1 MTKRNI
7 FFFFIFLYFSFS
19 QSFAQ
24 TGGSIHGNFQVDA
37 QYYRPD
43 SLIGAPDVKEKMLMN
58 GFGNFIY
65 DAGKFSAGLR
75 YESYLNALQGFDP
88 RYTGSGITYRYL
100 RYNNDGLDVTVGNF
114 YEQFGSGI
122 ILRAYEERG
131 LGLDNALEGIKLSYV
146 PRPGITLRALA
157 GKQRSYF
164 TLGPGIVRGADAE
177 ISLNDVCPNLA
188 GAKTR
193 WTFGGSFVSK
203 YQRDDDPLY
212 VLPENVGAGAGR
224 INIQRENFSVNA
236 EYAQKVNDPSYSNGF
251 IYKKG
256 EALIV
261 NFTYTKTGFGFTLS
275 GKRID
280 NMSFRSDRNTT
291 LTDLLINYLPAMT
304 RNHTYALSAIYPY
317 ATQPN
322 GEMGM
327 QAEMFFNIK
336 ENSPLGGK
344 YGTNVALNYSRAT
357 SIDRQAPGDTN
368 IVGAPG
374 TDGYRSDF
382 FKPGADVYFEDFNV
396 EVTHKFSS
404 KVKGIFNYVYIAYN
418 KDIINPAG
426 SGYGIFYSN
435 IGVAEII
442 WKISSK
448 RALRIE
454 MQHLLT
460 KQDKKNW
467 AMLLAEYT
475 IAPHWSIAAFDQYN
489 YGNDVEDLRI
499 HYYTGTVAF
508 TKNANR
514 FSIGYGKQRK
524 GILCVGGVCRTVPAS
539 NGITL
544 SITSSF

>member
-1 MTKRNI
+1 MTKRKI
-7 FFFFIFLYFSFS
+7 FFFLIFLYFSFS

-24 TGGSIHGNFQVDA
+24 TGGSIHGNFQLDA

-75 YESYLNALQGFDP
+75 YESYLNGLLGFDP

-114 YEQFGSGI
+114 YEQYGSGI

-131 LGLDNALEGIKLSYV
+131 LGFDNALEGIKLSYV
-146 PRPGITLRALA
+146 PKPGITLRALA

-177 ISLNDVCPNLA
+177 ISLNDICPNLA
-188 GAKTR
+188 GSKTR

-203 YQRDDDPLY
+203 YQKDEDPIY
-212 VLPENVGAGAGR
+212 VLPENVGASAGR
-224 INIQRENFSVNA
+224 INIQSGDFSINA
-236 EYAQKVNDPSYSNGF
+236 EYARKINDPSLVNGL
-251 IYKKG
+251 IYKDG

-261 NFTYTKTGFGFTLS
+261 NLAYTKSGFGITLS

-280 NMSFRSDRNTT
+280 NMNFRSDRNATVN
-291 LTDLLINYLPAMT
+291 DLLINYLPALT
-304 RNHTYALSAIYPY
+304 RNHTYALCAIYPY

-344 YGTNVALNYSRAT
+344 YGTNVALNYSRAS
-357 SIDRQAPGDTN
+357 SIDRQIPGDTN
-368 IVGAPG
+368 VIGASG
-374 TDGYRSDF
+374 TDGYKSDF
-382 FKPGADVYFEDFNV
+382 FKPGDELYFEDFSI

-404 KVKGIFNYVYIAYN
+404 KVKMILDYVYIAYN
-418 KDIINPAG
+418 KDVIQG
-426 SGYGIFYSN
+426 SPGYGTIYSN

-448 RALRIE
+448 RAFRTEI
-454 MQHLLT
+454 QHLLT
-460 KQDKKNW
+460 KKDQKNW

-475 IAPHWSIAAFDQYN
+475 IAPYWSIGAFDLYN
-489 YGNDVEDLRI
+489 YGNDIEEKKI
-499 HYYTGTVAF
+499 HYFTGTIGF

-514 FSIGYGKQRK
+514 FSIGYGRQRQ
-524 GILCVGGVCRTVPAS
+524 GILCVGGVCRTVPAAS
-539 NGITL
+539 GVTF